1 MKSNLLHICFVLD
14 ESGSMYNSVNDVIGG
29 FQRLIDEQKG
39 EKNGECIISLYRF
52 SGIVKKDYIGKSRNF
67 IYWLAYIVLLNYSP
81 GGCTAMN
88 DGIGT
93 AIDEI
98 GKWLS
103 DMDESERPSK
113 NMIVIMTD
121 GQENASKE
129 YDFDVVKEKIKH
141 QEEKYSWTFVYMG
154 TNLQDLKDANRLGIK
169 MRSVSG
175 SRNITANYSHIDTY
189 AKALRSSTNT
199 ASVAAADAFL
209 TRQLC
214 EDTTRYQVENNITL

>member
-14 ESGSMYNSVNDVIGG
+14 ESGSMYNSIDDVIGG
-29 FQRLIDEQKG
+29 FQKLIDEQKG

-52 SGIVKKDYIGKSRNF
+52 SDTVKKDYIGKPVDEVSKL
-67 IYWLAYIVLLNYSP
+67 IYSP

-88 DGIGT
+88 DGVGT

-129 YDFDVVKEKIKH
+129 YNFDTVKAKIKH

-175 SRNITANYSHIDTY
+175 SRNIAANYSHIDTY
-189 AKALRSSTNT
+189 AKTLRSSTNA
-199 ASVAAADAFL
+199 ASVAAADALL

>member
-14 ESGSMYNSVNDVIGG
+14 ESGSMYDSVDDVIGG
-29 FQRLIDEQKG
+29 FQKLIDEQKE

-52 SGIVKKDYIGKSRNF
+52 SHTVKKDYIGKPVDEVSKL
-67 IYWLAYIVLLNYSP
+67 IYSP

-88 DGIGT
+88 DGVGT

-103 DMDESERPSK
+103 DMNESERPSK

-121 GQENASKE
+121 GKENASKE
-129 YDFDVVKEKIKH
+129 YNFDTVKAKIKH

-154 TNLQDLKDANRLGIK
+154 TNLQDIKDANRLGIK
-169 MRSVSG
+169 MRSVSD
-175 SRNITANYSHIDTY
+175 SRNIVANYSHIDTY
-189 AKALRSSTNT
+189 AKALRSSTNA

>member
-14 ESGSMYNSVNDVIGG
+14 ESGSMYNSVDDVIGG
-29 FQRLIDEQKG
+29 FQKLIDEQKG

-52 SGIVKKDYIGKSRNF
+52 SDTVKNDYIGKPVNE
-67 IYWLAYIVLLNYSP
+67 VPKLNYSP

-88 DGIGT
+88 DGVGT

-103 DMDESERPSK
+103 DMNESERPSK

-129 YDFDVVKEKIKH
+129 YNFDTVKAKIKH

-175 SRNITANYSHIDTY
+175 SRNIAANYSHIDTY
-189 AKALRSSTNT
+189 AKALRSSTNA

>member
-14 ESGSMYNSVNDVIGG
+14 ESGSMYNSVDDVIGG
-29 FQRLIDEQKG
+29 FEKLIDEQKG

-52 SGIVKKDYIGKSRNF
+52 SNTVKRDYIGKPVGEVPK
-67 IYWLAYIVLLNYSP
+67 LTYSP
-81 GGCTAMN
+81 SGCTAMN
-88 DGIGT
+88 DGVGT

-103 DMDESERPSK
+103 DMDESKRPSK

-121 GQENASKE
+121 GKENASKE
-129 YDFDVVKEKIKH
+129 YDFDVVKRKIKH

-169 MRSVSG
+169 MRSVSD
-175 SRNITANYSHIDTY
+175 SRNITSNYSHIDTY
-189 AKALRSSTNT
+189 AKALRSSTNA

-209 TRQLC
+209 TRQLR
-214 EDTTRYQVENNITL
+214 EDTTRYQVENNIAL

>member
-14 ESGSMYNSVNDVIGG
+14 ESGSMYNSVDDVIGG
-29 FQRLIDEQKG
+29 FQKLIDEQKG

-52 SGIVKKDYIGKSRNF
+52 SNTVKKDYIGKPVDEVPK
-67 IYWLAYIVLLNYSP
+67 LTYSP

-88 DGIGT
+88 DGVGT

-121 GQENASKE
+121 GKENASKE
-129 YDFDVVKEKIKH
+129 YAFDIVKEKIKH

-169 MRSVSG
+169 MRSVSS
-175 SRNITANYSHIDTY
+175 SRNIAANYSHIDTY
-189 AKALRSSTNT
+189 AKALRNSTSA
-199 ASVAAADAFL
+199 ASVATADAFL
-209 TRQLC
+209 ARQLC

>member
-14 ESGSMYNSVNDVIGG
+14 ESGSMYNSVDDVIGG
-29 FQRLIDEQKG
+29 FQKLIDEQKG

-52 SGIVKKDYIGKSRNF
+52 SDTVKKDYIGKPVDEVSKL
-67 IYWLAYIVLLNYSP
+67 IYSP

-88 DGIGT
+88 DGVGT

-98 GKWLS
+98 GKWLA

-129 YDFDVVKEKIKH
+129 YNFDTVKAKIKH

-169 MRSVSG
+169 MRSVSS
-175 SRNITANYSHIDTY
+175 SRNIAANYSHIDTY
-189 AKALRSSTNT
+189 AKALRSSTNA
-199 ASVAAADAFL
+199 ASVAAADALL

>member
-14 ESGSMYNSVNDVIGG
+14 ESGSMYNSVDDVIGG
-29 FQRLIDEQKG
+29 FQKLIDEQKG

-52 SGIVKKDYIGKSRNF
+52 SDTVKKDYIGKPVDEVSKL
-67 IYWLAYIVLLNYSP
+67 IYSP

-88 DGIGT
+88 DGVVT

-103 DMDESERPSK
+103 DMNESERPSK

-129 YDFDVVKEKIKH
+129 YNFDTVKAKIKH

-169 MRSVSG
+169 MRSVSD
-175 SRNITANYSHIDTY
+175 SRNIVANYSHIDTY
-189 AKALRSSTNT
+189 AKALRSSTNA
-199 ASVAAADAFL
+199 ASVAAADALL

>member
-14 ESGSMYNSVNDVIGG
+14 ESGSMYNSVDDVIGG
-29 FQRLIDEQKG
+29 FQKLIDEQKG

-52 SGIVKKDYIGKSRNF
+52 SGTVKKDYIGKPVNEVPKL
-67 IYWLAYIVLLNYSP
+67 YYSP

-88 DGIGT
+88 DGVGT

-103 DMDESERPSK
+103 DMNESERPSK
-113 NMIVIMTD
+113 NIIVIMTD

-129 YDFDVVKEKIKH
+129 YNFDTVKAKIKH

-175 SRNITANYSHIDTY
+175 SRNIAANYSHIDTY
-189 AKALRSSTNT
+189 AKALRSSTNA
-199 ASVAAADAFL
+199 ASVAAADALL

>member
-14 ESGSMYNSVNDVIGG
+14 ESGSMYNSVDDVIGG
-29 FQRLIDEQKG
+29 FQKLIDEQKG

-52 SGIVKKDYIGKSRNF
+52 SGTVKKDYIGKPVNE
-67 IYWLAYIVLLNYSP
+67 VPKLNYSP

-88 DGIGT
+88 DGVGT

-103 DMDESERPSK
+103 DMNESERPSK
-113 NMIVIMTD
+113 NIIVIMTD

-129 YDFDVVKEKIKH
+129 YNFDTVKAKIKH

-175 SRNITANYSHIDTY
+175 SRNIATNYSHIDTY
-189 AKALRSSTNT
+189 AKALRSSTNA

>member
-1 MKSNLLHICFVLD
+1 MKSNLLHIRFVLD
-14 ESGSMYNSVNDVIGG
+14 ESGSMYNSVDDVIGG
-29 FQRLIDEQKG
+29 FQKLIDEQKG

-52 SGIVKKDYIGKSRNF
+52 SGTVKKDYIGKPVNEVPKL
-67 IYWLAYIVLLNYSP
+67 YYSP

-88 DGIGT
+88 DGVGT

-129 YDFDVVKEKIKH
+129 YNFDTVKAKIKH

-189 AKALRSSTNT
+189 ATALRNGTT
-199 ASVAAADAFL
+199 AADAL
-209 TRQLC
+209 LARQLR

>member
-14 ESGSMYNSVNDVIGG
+14 ESGSMYNSVDDVIGG
-29 FQRLIDEQKG
+29 FQKLIDEQKG

-52 SGIVKKDYIGKSRNF
+52 SNTVKKDYIGRPVGEVPK
-67 IYWLAYIVLLNYSP
+67 LTYSP
-81 GGCTAMN
+81 SGCTAMN
-88 DGIGT
+88 DGVGT

-113 NMIVIMTD
+113 NIIVIMTD

-129 YDFDVVKEKIKH
+129 YNFDTVKAKIKH

-154 TNLQDLKDANRLGIK
+154 TNLQDLNDANRLGIK

-175 SRNITANYSHIDTY
+175 SRNIAANYSHIDTY
-189 AKALRSSTNT
+189 AKALRSSTNA
-199 ASVAAADAFL
+199 ASVAAADALL
-209 TRQLC
+209 TKQLC

>member
-14 ESGSMYNSVNDVIGG
+14 ESGSMYNSVDDVIGG
-29 FQRLIDEQKG
+29 FQKLIDEQKG

-52 SGIVKKDYIGKSRNF
+52 SDTVKKDYIGKPVDEVSKL
-67 IYWLAYIVLLNYSP
+67 IYSP

-88 DGIGT
+88 DGVGT

-103 DMDESERPSK
+103 DMNESERPSK

-129 YDFDVVKEKIKH
+129 YNFDTVKAKIKH

-169 MRSVSG
+169 MRSVSD
-175 SRNITANYSHIDTY
+175 SRNIVANYSHIDTY
-189 AKALRSSTNT
+189 AKALRSSTNA
-199 ASVAAADAFL
+199 ASVAAADALL

-214 EDTTRYQVENNITL
+214 EDTTRYQVENNIAL

>member
-14 ESGSMYNSVNDVIGG
+14 ESGSMYNSVDDVIGG
-29 FQRLIDEQKG
+29 FQKLIDEQKA

-52 SGIVKKDYIGKSRNF
+52 SDKVKKDYIGKPVNEVPK
-67 IYWLAYIVLLNYSP
+67 LTYSP

-88 DGIGT
+88 DGVGT

-98 GKWLS
+98 GRWLS
-103 DMDESERPSK
+103 DMDESELPSK

-121 GQENASKE
+121 GQENASQE
-129 YDFDVVKEKIKH
+129 YTFDSVKAKIQH

-154 TNLQDLKDANRLGIK
+154 TNLKDLKDANKLGIK

-175 SRNITANYSHIDTY
+175 SRNIVANYSHIDTY
-189 AKALRSSTNT
+189 AKALRKSASA
-199 ASVAAADAFL
+199 ASVATADAFL
-209 TRQLC
+209 ATKLY
-214 EDTTRYQVENNITL
+214 EDTAKYQAENNITL

>member
-14 ESGSMYNSVNDVIGG
+14 ESGSMYNSVDDVIGG
-29 FQRLIDEQKG
+29 FQKLIDEQKG

-52 SGIVKKDYIGKSRNF
+52 SSTVKKDYIGKPVNEVPKL
-67 IYWLAYIVLLNYSP
+67 YYSP

-88 DGIGT
+88 DGVGT

-103 DMDESERPSK
+103 DMNESERPSK

-129 YDFDVVKEKIKH
+129 YNFDTVKAKIKH

-154 TNLQDLKDANRLGIK
+154 TNLQDLKDANKLGIK

-175 SRNITANYSHIDTY
+175 SRNIAANYSHIDTY
-189 AKALRSSTNT
+189 AKALRSSTNA
-199 ASVAAADAFL
+199 ASVAAADALL

-214 EDTTRYQVENNITL
+214 EDTNRYQVENNITL

>member
-14 ESGSMYNSVNDVIGG
+14 ESGSMYNSVDDVIGG
-29 FQRLIDEQKG
+29 FQKLIDEQKG

-52 SGIVKKDYIGKSRNF
+52 SDTVKKDYIGKPVNE
-67 IYWLAYIVLLNYSP
+67 VPNLNYSP

-88 DGIGT
+88 DGVGT

-129 YDFDVVKEKIKH
+129 YNFDTVKAKIKH

-175 SRNITANYSHIDTY
+175 SRNIAANYSHIDTY
-189 AKALRSSTNT
+189 AKALRSSTNA

-214 EDTTRYQVENNITL
+214 EDTTRYQVENNIAL

>member
-14 ESGSMYNSVNDVIGG
+14 ESGSMYNSVDDVIGG
-29 FQRLIDEQKG
+29 FEKLIDEQKG

-52 SGIVKKDYIGKSRNF
+52 SNTVKRDYIGKPVGEVPKLTYF
-67 IYWLAYIVLLNYSP
+67 P

-88 DGIGT
+88 DGVGT

-121 GQENASKE
+121 GKENASKE
-129 YDFDVVKEKIKH
+129 YDFYVVKGKIKH

-154 TNLQDLKDANRLGIK
+154 INLQDLKDANRLGIK
-169 MRSVSG
+169 MRSVSS
-175 SRNITANYSHIDTY
+175 SRNIAANYSHIDTY
-189 AKALRSSTNT
+189 AKALRSSTNA
-199 ASVAAADAFL
+199 ASVATADAFL

>member
-14 ESGSMYNSVNDVIGG
+14 ESGSMYNSVDDVIGG
-29 FQRLIDEQKG
+29 FQKLIDEQKG

-52 SGIVKKDYIGKSRNF
+52 SDTVKKDYIGKPVDEVSKL
-67 IYWLAYIVLLNYSP
+67 IYSP

-88 DGIGT
+88 DGVGT

-121 GQENASKE
+121 GQANASKE
-129 YDFDVVKEKIKH
+129 YNFDTVKAKIKH

-169 MRSVSG
+169 MRSVSD
-175 SRNITANYSHIDTY
+175 SRNIAANYSHIDTY
-189 AKALRSSTNT
+189 AKALRSSTNA
-199 ASVAAADAFL
+199 ASVAAADALL

>member
-14 ESGSMYNSVNDVIGG
+14 ESGSMYNSVDDVIGG
-29 FQRLIDEQKG
+29 FQKLIDEQKG

-52 SGIVKKDYIGKSRNF
+52 SGTVKKDYIGKPVNE
-67 IYWLAYIVLLNYSP
+67 VPKLNYSP

-88 DGIGT
+88 DGVGT

-103 DMDESERPSK
+103 DMNESERPSK
-113 NMIVIMTD
+113 NIIVIMTD

-129 YDFDVVKEKIKH
+129 YNFDTVKAKIKH

-175 SRNITANYSHIDTY
+175 SRNIATNYSHIDTY
-189 AKALRSSTNT
+189 AKALRSSTNA
-199 ASVAAADAFL
+199 ASVAAADALL

>member
-14 ESGSMYNSVNDVIGG
+14 ESGSMYNSVDDVIGG
-29 FQRLIDEQKG
+29 FQKLIDEQKG

-52 SGIVKKDYIGKSRNF
+52 SDTVKKDYIGKPVNEVPR
-67 IYWLAYIVLLNYSP
+67 LTYSP

-103 DMDESERPSK
+103 DMDESDRPSK

-121 GQENASKE
+121 GQENASME
-129 YDFDVVKEKIKH
+129 YSFDTVKEKIKH

-154 TNLQDLKDANRLGIK
+154 TNLKDLKDANRLGIK
-169 MRSVSG
+169 MRSVSS
-175 SRNITANYSHIDTY
+175 SRNIAANYSYIDTY
-189 AKALRSSTNT
+189 AKALRSSTNA
-199 ASVAAADAFL
+199 ASVAAANASL
-209 TRQLC
+209 ARQLR

>member
-14 ESGSMYNSVNDVIGG
+14 ESGSMYNSIDDVVGG
-29 FQRLIDEQKG
+29 FQKLIDEQKA
-39 EKNGECIISLYRF
+39 EKDGECIISLYRF
-52 SGIVKKDYIGKSRNF
+52 SDKVKKDYIGKPVNEVPKL
-67 IYWLAYIVLLNYSP
+67 IYSP

-88 DGIGT
+88 DGVGT

-103 DMDESERPSK
+103 DMDESKRPSK

-121 GQENASKE
+121 GQENASRE
-129 YDFDVVKEKIKH
+129 YTFDSVKAKIQH

-154 TNLQDLKDANRLGIK
+154 TNLKDLKDANRLGIK

-175 SRNITANYSHIDTY
+175 SRNIAANYSHIDTY
-189 AKALRSSTNT
+189 AKALRKSTSA
-199 ASVAAADAFL
+199 ASVATADAFL
-209 TRQLC
+209 ATKLY
-214 EDTTRYQVENNITL
+214 EDTAKYQAENNITL

>member
-14 ESGSMYNSVNDVIGG
+14 ESGSMYNSIDDVIEG
-29 FQRLIDEQKG
+29 FQKLIDEQRK

-52 SGIVKKDYIGKSRNF
+52 SNTVKKDYIGKPVDEGPR
-67 IYWLAYIVLLNYSP
+67 LTYSP
-81 GGCTAMN
+81 WGCTAMN
-88 DGIGT
+88 DGVGT

-121 GQENASKE
+121 GKENASKK
-129 YDFDVVKEKIKH
+129 YDFDVVKKKIKH

-154 TNLQDLKDANRLGIK
+154 TNLQDLRDANRLGIK
-169 MRSVSG
+169 MRSVSD
-175 SRNITANYSHIDTY
+175 SRNITANYSYIDTY
-189 AKALRSSTNT
+189 ATALRNGTT
-199 ASVAAADAFL
+199 AADAL
-209 TRQLC
+209 LARQLR

>member
-14 ESGSMYNSVNDVIGG
+14 ESGSMYNSVDDVIGG
-29 FQRLIDEQKG
+29 FQKLIDEQKE

-52 SGIVKKDYIGKSRNF
+52 SNTVKKDYIGKPVGEVPK
-67 IYWLAYIVLLNYSP
+67 LTYSP
-81 GGCTAMN
+81 SSCTAMN
-88 DGIGT
+88 DGVGT

-129 YDFDVVKEKIKH
+129 YNFDTVKAKIKH

-189 AKALRSSTNT
+189 AKALRSSTNA

-209 TRQLC
+209 TRQLR
-214 EDTTRYQVENNITL
+214 EDTTRYQVENNIAL

>member
-14 ESGSMYNSVNDVIGG
+14 ESGSMYNSVDDVIGG
-29 FQRLIDEQKG
+29 FQKLIDEQKG
-39 EKNGECIISLYRF
+39 EKNGDCIISLYRF
-52 SGIVKKDYIGKSRNF
+52 SDTVKKDYIGKPVDEVSKL
-67 IYWLAYIVLLNYSP
+67 IYSP

-88 DGIGT
+88 DGVGT

-103 DMDESERPSK
+103 DMNESERPSK

-129 YDFDVVKEKIKH
+129 YNFDTVKAKIKH

-169 MRSVSG
+169 MRSVSD
-175 SRNITANYSHIDTY
+175 SRNIVANYSHIDTY
-189 AKALRSSTNT
+189 AKALRSSTNA

-214 EDTTRYQVENNITL
+214 EDTTRYQVENNIAL

>member
-14 ESGSMYNSVNDVIGG
+14 ESGSMYNSVDDVIGG
-29 FQRLIDEQKG
+29 FQKLIDEQKG

-52 SGIVKKDYIGKSRNF
+52 SNTVKKDYIGKPVGEVPK
-67 IYWLAYIVLLNYSP
+67 LTYSP

-88 DGIGT
+88 DGVGT

-103 DMDESERPSK
+103 DMNESERPSK
-113 NMIVIMTD
+113 NIIVIMTD

-129 YDFDVVKEKIKH
+129 YNFDTVKSKIKH

-175 SRNITANYSHIDTY
+175 SRNIAANYSHIDTY
-189 AKALRSSTNT
+189 AKALRSSTNA
-199 ASVAAADAFL
+199 ASVAAADALL

>member
-14 ESGSMYNSVNDVIGG
+14 ESGSMYNSVDDVIGG
-29 FQRLIDEQKG
+29 FQKLIDEQKG

-52 SGIVKKDYIGKSRNF
+52 SDTVKKDYIGKPVDEVSKL
-67 IYWLAYIVLLNYSP
+67 IYSP

-88 DGIGT
+88 DGVGT

-103 DMDESERPSK
+103 DMNESERPSK

-129 YDFDVVKEKIKH
+129 YNFDTVKAKIKH

-169 MRSVSG
+169 MRSVSD
-175 SRNITANYSHIDTY
+175 SRNIAANYSHIDTY
-189 AKALRSSTNT
+189 AKALRSSTNA
-199 ASVAAADAFL
+199 ASVAAADALL

-214 EDTTRYQVENNITL
+214 EDTTRYQVENNIAL

>member
-14 ESGSMYNSVNDVIGG
+14 ESGSMYNSVDDVIGG
-29 FQRLIDEQKG
+29 FQKLIDEQKG

-52 SGIVKKDYIGKSRNF
+52 SNTVKKDYIGKPVGEVPK
-67 IYWLAYIVLLNYSP
+67 LTYSP
-81 GGCTAMN
+81 SGCTAMN
-88 DGIGT
+88 DGVGT

-121 GQENASKE
+121 GKENDSKE
-129 YDFDVVKEKIKH
+129 YDFDVVKGKIKH

-169 MRSVSG
+169 MRSVSD
-175 SRNITANYSHIDTY
+175 SRNITSNYSHIDTY
-189 AKALRSSTNT
+189 AKALRSSTNA

-214 EDTTRYQVENNITL
+214 EDTTRYQVENNIAL

>member
-14 ESGSMYNSVNDVIGG
+14 ESGSMYGSTSDVIGG
-29 FQRLIDEQKG
+29 FQKLIDEQK
-39 EKNGECIISLYRF
+39 NVDCGECIVSVYRF
-52 SGIVKKDYIGKSRNF
+52 SDEVHQDYLGKPVEE
-67 IYWLAYIVLLNYSP
+67 LPQLKYSP

-113 NMIVIMTD
+113 NIIVIMTD

-129 YDFDVVKEKIKH
+129 YNFDTVKAKIKH

-175 SRNITANYSHIDTY
+175 SRNIAANYSHIDTY
-189 AKALRSSTNT
+189 AKALRSSTNA

>member
-52 SGIVKKDYIGKSRNF
+52 SGTVKKDYIGKPVNEVPR
-67 IYWLAYIVLLNYSP
+67 LTYSP

-175 SRNITANYSHIDTY
+175 SRNIAANYSHIDTY
-189 AKALRSSTNT
+189 AKALRKSTNT

>member
-14 ESGSMYNSVNDVIGG
+14 ESGSMYNSIDDVIEG
-29 FQRLIDEQKG
+29 FQKLIDEQRK

-52 SGIVKKDYIGKSRNF
+52 SNTVKKDYIGKPVDE
-67 IYWLAYIVLLNYSP
+67 VLRLTYSP
-81 GGCTAMN
+81 WGCTAMN
-88 DGIGT
+88 DGVGT

-121 GQENASKE
+121 GKENASKK
-129 YDFDVVKEKIKH
+129 YDFDVVKKKIKH

-154 TNLQDLKDANRLGIK
+154 TNLQDLRDANRLGIK
-169 MRSVSG
+169 MRSVSD
-175 SRNITANYSHIDTY
+175 SRNITANYSYIDTY
-189 AKALRSSTNT
+189 ATALRNGTT
-199 ASVAAADAFL
+199 AADAL
-209 TRQLC
+209 LARQLR

>member
-14 ESGSMYNSVNDVIGG
+14 ESGSMYNSVDDVIGG
-29 FQRLIDEQKG
+29 FQKLIDEQKG

-52 SGIVKKDYIGKSRNF
+52 SDTVKKDYIGKPVDEVSKL
-67 IYWLAYIVLLNYSP
+67 IYSP

-88 DGIGT
+88 DGVGT

-113 NMIVIMTD
+113 NIIVIMTD

-129 YDFDVVKEKIKH
+129 YNFDTVKAKIKH

-189 AKALRSSTNT
+189 AKALRNSTNA
-199 ASVAAADAFL
+199 ASVAAADALL

>member
-52 SGIVKKDYIGKSRNF
+52 SSIVKKDYIGKPVNEVPR
-67 IYWLAYIVLLNYSP
+67 LTYSP

-121 GQENASKE
+121 GQENNSKE
-129 YDFDVVKEKIKH
+129 YDFDIVKEKIKH

-189 AKALRSSTNT
+189 AKALRKSTNT
-199 ASVAAADAFL
+199 ASAAVADAFL
-209 TRQLC
+209 ARQLC

>member
-14 ESGSMYNSVNDVIGG
+14 ESGSMYNSIDDVIGG
-29 FQRLIDEQKG
+29 FQKLIDEQKG

-52 SGIVKKDYIGKSRNF
+52 SDTVKKDYIGKPVDEVSKL
-67 IYWLAYIVLLNYSP
+67 IYSP

-88 DGIGT
+88 DGVGT

-129 YDFDVVKEKIKH
+129 YNFDTVKAKIKH

-169 MRSVSG
+169 MRSVSD
-175 SRNITANYSHIDTY
+175 SRNIAANYSHIDTY
-189 AKALRSSTNT
+189 AKALRSSTNA
-199 ASVAAADAFL
+199 ASVAAADALL

>member
-14 ESGSMYNSVNDVIGG
+14 ESGSMYNSVDDVIGG
-29 FQRLIDEQKG
+29 FQKLIDEQKR

-52 SGIVKKDYIGKSRNF
+52 SDIVKKDYIGTPVDKVPK
-67 IYWLAYIVLLNYSP
+67 LDYSP

-88 DGIGT
+88 DGVGT

-103 DMDESERPSK
+103 DMDESKRPSK

-121 GQENASKE
+121 GKENASKE
-129 YDFDVVKEKIKH
+129 YTFDIVKEKIKH

-154 TNLQDLKDANRLGIK
+154 TNLRDLKDANRLGIK

-175 SRNITANYSHIDTY
+175 SRNIAANYSHIDTY
-189 AKALRSSTNT
+189 AKALRKSTNT
-199 ASVAAADAFL
+199 ASVATADAFL
-209 TRQLC
+209 AQQLC

>member
-1 MKSNLLHICFVLD
+1 MKSNLLHICFILD
-14 ESGSMYNSVNDVIGG
+14 ESGSMYSSTSDVIGG
-29 FQRLIDEQKG
+29 FQKLVDEQK
-39 EKNGECIISLYRF
+39 NVDCGECIVSVYRF
-52 SGIVKKDYIGKSRNF
+52 SDEVHQDYLGKPVEE
-67 IYWLAYIVLLNYSP
+67 LPQLKYSP

-98 GKWLS
+98 GKWLCA
-103 DMDESERPSK
+103 MDESQRPSK
-113 NMIVIMTD
+113 NIIVIMTD
-121 GQENASKE
+121 GKENASKE
-129 YDFDVVKEKIKH
+129 YDFDVVKGKIKH

-175 SRNITANYSHIDTY
+175 SRNIAANYSHIDTY
-189 AKALRSSTNT
+189 AKALRSSTNA
-199 ASVAAADAFL
+199 ASVAAADVLL

>member
-14 ESGSMYNSVNDVIGG
+14 ESGSMYDSVDDVIGG
-29 FQRLIDEQKG
+29 FQKLIDEQKE

-52 SGIVKKDYIGKSRNF
+52 SHTVKKDYIGKPVDEVSKL
-67 IYWLAYIVLLNYSP
+67 IYSP

-88 DGIGT
+88 DGVGT

-103 DMDESERPSK
+103 DMNESERPSK

-129 YDFDVVKEKIKH
+129 YNFDTVKAKIKH

-154 TNLQDLKDANRLGIK
+154 TNLQDIKDANRLGIK
-169 MRSVSG
+169 MRSVSD
-175 SRNITANYSHIDTY
+175 SRNIVANYSHIDTY
-189 AKALRSSTNT
+189 AKALRSSTNA